1 MNKKR
6 WLAAGI
12 AFIILVISLAVPK
25 FKTKEE
31 LDSEELTG
39 FYEKFFGESLSGIKE
54 KEIQA
59 GSKNER
65 ILLLDLD
72 GSIMA
77 GSGYSFTGSGYN
89 HDFFLKQLD
98 KVLDD
103 PTIKGI
109 LFTINSPG
117 GGVYESAEIR
127 EKLLKIKD
135 AGIPIY
141 VSMKNLAASG
151 GYYVAA
157 DADKIFANPET
168 WTGSIGVISQ
178 TMDYAGLMEKY
189 GVRSHIYA
197 SGRNKAMGSPY
208 KEPSE
213 EEVAIWMSLI
223 NESYDKFVKII
234 AEGRNMPEDKVR
246 QLADGRI
253 YSAKQALENGLVDKI
268 GNSEDA
274 LEALIADNNIA
285 YPSVFKYS
293 LPTDSLSEIFGP
305 FSSFLGSKSELGDLK
320 YFIEKQDQAYPRAYY
335 LYGGF

>member
-12 AFIILVISLAVPK
+12 AFIVLVISISVPK

-31 LDSEELTG
+31 INSEELTG
-39 FYEKFFGESLSGIKE
+39 FYEKFLGESLKGIKE

-59 GSKNER
+59 GSSNER
-65 ILLLDLD
+65 ILALDLD
-72 GSIMA
+72 GAIMA
-77 GSGYSFTGSGYN
+77 NSGYSFAGAGYN

-98 KVLDD
+98 KVLED

-127 EKLLKIKD
+127 ERLLKIKD

-157 DADKIFANPET
+157 DANKIFARPET

-178 TMDYAGLMEKY
+178 NMDFSGLMEKY
-189 GVRSHIYA
+189 GVKSHTYA
-197 SGRNKAMGSPY
+197 SGKNKAMGSPY
-208 KEPSE
+208 HPPTE
-213 EEVAIWMSLI
+213 EEEAIWMSLI
-223 NESYDKFVKII
+223 NESYNDFVKLV
-234 AEGRNMPEDKVR
+234 AEGREMPEERVR
-246 QLADGRI
+246 EIADGRI
-253 YSAKQALENGLVDKI
+253 YSGRQALENGLIDEI
-268 GNSEDA
+268 GNTEDA
-274 LEALIADNNIA
+274 LAALVEDYNLSSASI
-285 YPSVFKYS
+285 FKYS

-305 FSSFLGSKSELGDLK
+305 FSSFMKSKSELGDLK
-320 YFIEKQDQAYPRAYY
+320 YFIEKQEEAYPRAYY

>member
-12 AFIILVISLAVPK
+12 AFIILIVSLAVPK
-25 FKTKEE
+25 FKDKDSV
-31 LDSEELTG
+31 DSEELTG

-72 GSIMA
+72 GSIVA

>member
-6 WLAAGI
+6 FLAAGI
-12 AFIILVISLAVPK
+12 AFIILVISISVPK

-31 LDSEELTG
+31 LNSEELTG
-39 FYEKFFGESLSGIKE
+39 FYESFLGESLAGIKE

-65 ILLLDLD
+65 ILHLDLE
-72 GSIMA
+72 GTIGPNSSYNFA
-77 GSGYSFTGSGYN
+77 GGGYN
-89 HDFFLKQLD
+89 HTFFLKQLD
-98 KVLDD
+98 KVLED

-141 VSMKNLAASG
+141 VSMRNLAASG

-157 DADKIFANPET
+157 DADKIFARPET

-178 TMDYAGLMEKY
+178 NIDFSGLMEKY
-189 GVRSHIYA
+189 GVKSHIYA
-197 SGRNKAMGSPY
+197 SGKNKAMGSPY
-208 KEPSE
+208 HPPTE
-213 EEVAIWMSLI
+213 EEEAIWMSLI
-223 NESYDKFVKII
+223 NESYNDFVKLV
-234 AEGRNMPEDKVR
+234 ANGRGISEERVR
-246 QLADGRI
+246 EIADGRI
-253 YSAKQALENGLVDKI
+253 YSGRQALENGLVDEI
-268 GNSEDA
+268 GNTEDA
-274 LEALIADNNIA
+274 LAALIEDYNLSSA
-285 YPSVFKYS
+285 SVFKYS

-305 FSSFLGSKSELGDLK
+305 FSSFFGQRSELSDLK
-320 YFIEKQDQAYPRAYY
+320 YFMEKQEEAYPRADY

>member
-1 MNKKR
+1 
-6 WLAAGI
+6 
-12 AFIILVISLAVPK
+12 
-25 FKTKEE
+25 
-31 LDSEELTG
+31 
-39 FYEKFFGESLSGIKE
+39 
-54 KEIQA
+54 
-59 GSKNER
+59 
-65 ILLLDLD
+65 
-72 GSIMA
+72 MA
-77 GSGYSFTGSGYN
+77 GSGYSFAGGGYN
-89 HDFFLKQLD
+89 HSFFLKQLD

-127 EKLLKIKD
+127 EKILKIKD

-189 GVRSHIYA
+189 GVKSHIYA

-223 NESYDKFVKII
+223 NDSYDRFVKIV
-234 AEGRNMPEDKVR
+234 AEGREMPEERVR
-246 QLADGRI
+246 EIADGRI
-253 YSAKQALENGLVDKI
+253 YSAKQALENGLVDEI
-268 GNSEDA
+268 GNSE
-274 LEALIADNNIA
+274 EALNALVADYDLDTASI
-285 YPSVFKYS
+285 FKYS

-305 FSSFLGSKSELGDLK
+305 FSSFLGSKSELSDLK
-320 YFIEKQDQAYPRAYY
+320 YFIEKQEAAYPRAYY